1 VKPVRLAILTPHAD
15 REPRADWRGALA
27 HLSAALEAAGAEVL
41 ARSWT
46 APDALD
52 GVDAASPL
60 MVWAYHLD
68 TPLWLERLDAWEAA
82 SAPFANRVEVL
93 RWNTDKAYLAQLADA
108 GAPVVPT
115 LAVEAVTPQVLAQAA
130 DRFGPSLVAK
140 PRISA
145 GAHRTARIEGGGVAA
160 GELPDGPSLI
170 QPFLPAV
177 AEEGELSMIFFGGEF
192 SHAVTKVARPGDFR
206 VQPQYGSTLT
216 RVAPPDGA
224 LAAAHR
230 VLEAAPADLA
240 YARVDLI
247 RVEDCGL
254 ALMELEL
261 IEPDLYLRHAP
272 DRSEAFAKAMLG
284 AVS

>member
-1 VKPVRLAILTPHAD
+1 MRLAILTPHAD
-15 REPRADWRGALA
+15 REPRADWTAALA
-27 HLSAALEAAGAEVL
+27 HLTAALDAEGARVVT
-41 ARSWT
+41 RPWT
-46 APDALD
+46 APDALE
-52 GVDAASPL
+52 GIDAASPL

-68 TPLWLERLDAWEAA
+68 ADLWLRTLDAWQT
-82 SAPFANRVEVL
+82 SPVPFANRAEVV
-93 RWNTDKAYLAQLADA
+93 RWNTDKSYLAELSAA

-115 LAVEAVTPQVLAQAA
+115 LAVDQVTPEALAEAA

-145 GAHRTARIEGGGVAA
+145 GAHRTARIEN
-160 GELPDGPSLI
+160 GEAQADLPEGPALI

-177 AEEGELSMIFFGGEF
+177 AEEGELSLLFFGGEF

-216 RVAPPDGA
+216 RVAPPDEA
-224 LAAAHR
+224 LAAAR
-230 VLEAAPADLA
+230 MVLEAAPGDLS

-247 RVEDCGL
+247 RVEDGGL

-272 DRSEAFAKAMLG
+272 DRTQAFAKALLG
-284 AVS
+284 AVG